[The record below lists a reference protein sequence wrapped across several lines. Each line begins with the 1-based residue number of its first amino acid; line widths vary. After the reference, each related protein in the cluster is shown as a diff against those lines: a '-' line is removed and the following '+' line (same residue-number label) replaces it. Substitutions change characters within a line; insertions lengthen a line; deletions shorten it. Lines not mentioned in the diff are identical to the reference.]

1 MKKPKSKRRAT
12 RFTAPVFKAGVR
24 KQVWLTFDDG
34 PHPVRTAKVLDV
46 LSSHGITACFFLI
59 GKNAEQF
66 PALVARIE
74 REGHRV
80 GNHTYAHPQ
89 LTTLTAAKVREQLLR
104 TERILGTHLKSPK
117 LFRPPF
123 GAHNATVD
131 SVVAGLGYRTIL
143 WNVDTVDWN
152 KAFQPDKWVTHGL
165 AQIKARN
172 NSVVLNHDIHA
183 TTAAHLDTF
192 IRKIK
197 RLGNVTFMR
206 ASTL

>member
-1 MKKPKSKRRAT
+1 MKKPKTKRRAA
-12 RFTAPVFKAGVR
+12 RFTAPVFKTGVR

-34 PHPVRTAKVLDV
+34 PHPVRTAKVLEV
-46 LSSHGITACFFLI
+46 LSVHGISACFFLI
-59 GKNAEQF
+59 GKNAALY
-66 PALVARIE
+66 PALVERMV

-80 GNHTYAHPQ
+80 CNHTYTHPQ
-89 LTTLTAAKVREQLLR
+89 LTKLTAVQVQQELKR
-104 TERILGTHLKSPK
+104 TEQALGAHLKSPK

-131 SVVAGLGYRTIL
+131 SVVASLGYRTIL

-152 KAFQPDKWVTHGL
+152 KAYQPDKWVTHGL
-165 AQIKARN
+165 AQIKARSS
-172 NSVVLNHDIHA
+172 SVVLNHDIHA

-206 ASTL
+206 AATL